1 MARQPSRR
9 SVGRPPGPAVDPAA
23 RREELLDAAT
33 RVIRRKGPA
42 APMDELAAEAGLTK
56 PILYASFGDR
66 AGLASALAERFV
78 NQVAARLAS
87 ALGTPGSP
95 RQLLRQ
101 SIESFVGFV
110 DDDPHV
116 YRFIVREA
124 GNAAGPGNGVPIAR
138 LRVFDSLGK
147 LITASLSAQ
156 MRQGGGDGARAEP
169 IAFATMGMVFGAA
182 EWWLD
187 RRSVTRDELV
197 DILTDLLWSGLAGG
211 RPAPPPPS
219 GD

>member
-1 MARQPSRR
+1 MTRSPSRR
-9 SVGRPPGPAVDPAA
+9 PVGRPPGPAVDPAA

-33 RVIRRKGPA
+33 RVIRRQGPA
-42 APMDELAAEAGLTK
+42 APMDDLAAEAGLTK

-78 NQVAARLAS
+78 NQVATRLAS
-87 ALGTPGSP
+87 ALHSPGSP

-101 SIESFVGFV
+101 SIDSFVGFV
-110 DDDPHV
+110 DEDPHI

-124 GNAAGPGNGVPIAR
+124 GNAASPDKGVPIAR
-138 LRVFDSLGK
+138 LRVFDALGA
-147 LITASLSAQ
+147 LITASLAQ
-156 MRQGGGDGARAEP
+156 GMRHAGQDEGRAEP

-187 RRSVTRDELV
+187 RRSVSRDELV
-197 DILTDLLWSGLAGG
+197 DILTDLLWSGLAG
-211 RPAPPPPS
+211 PPP
-219 GD
+219 GT